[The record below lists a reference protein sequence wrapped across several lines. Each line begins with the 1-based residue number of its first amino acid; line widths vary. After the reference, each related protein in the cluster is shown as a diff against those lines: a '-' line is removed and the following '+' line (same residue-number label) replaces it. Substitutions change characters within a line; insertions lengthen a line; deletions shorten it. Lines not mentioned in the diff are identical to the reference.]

1 MTPPPVRSV
10 LVIVTRQIGDVLL
23 TTPLVRQARRLWPD
37 AAIDVLGFEGTLGML
52 RGNPDVREL
61 IATPP
66 RLGAGG
72 ALRLARRLWRRYDL
86 ALIAEASDRAHLM
99 GALAAG
105 SRAGILPAQGSSNW
119 WKRRLLRHVVTAS
132 GDQGEVHV
140 VAEKL
145 ALLAPWEAAA
155 GGRLA
160 PPELVAPPSEPL
172 PPELS
177 ARLSPRYVVV
187 HTPSMWPYKE
197 WPAEHFRALI
207 ERLAA
212 AGHQLVLT
220 RGPGEAD
227 RQRVAAMDGAAAAA
241 RMVDA
246 GVLGFGQLAALLRGA
261 ALYIGPDT
269 SVSHLAAACG
279 TRVLVI
285 FGPTNPQRWAPWPG
299 DTQPVR
305 FVRRAPVQEAGRVT
319 LLQAQ
324 LDCVPCGKAGC
335 EDHRLSPTRCLP
347 AILPERVAA
356 EALRL
361 LSLDGAE
368 LPQQVGDVAPAHA
381 VPAPQVVPPA

>member
-1 MTPPPVRSV
+1 MAPPVRSV

-23 TTPLVRQARRLWPD
+23 TTPLVRQARRTWPD

-61 IATPP
+61 IATPA

-72 ALRLARRLWRRYDL
+72 AWRLARRLWRRYDL

-105 SRAGILPAQGSSNW
+105 RRAGILPAQGSSNW
-119 WKRRLLRHVVTAS
+119 WKRRLLEHVVTAT
-132 GDQGEVHV
+132 GDHGEVHV
-140 VAEKL
+140 VEEKL
-145 ALLAPWEAAA
+145 RLLAPWQDAATA
-155 GGRLA
+155 DPA
-160 PPELVAPPSEPL
+160 QLVAPPSEAL

-177 ARLSPRYVVV
+177 ARLARRYVVV

-197 WPAEHFRALI
+197 WPEEHFRSLL
-207 ERLAA
+207 RQLASA
-212 AGHQLVLT
+212 SHQLVLT
-220 RGPGEAD
+220 RGPGDAD
-227 RQRVAAMDGAAAAA
+227 RERVAAMAGAAPPAQL
-241 RMVDA
+241 VDA
-246 GVLGFGQLAALLRGA
+246 GVLGFGQLAGLLRGA

-285 FGPTNPQRWAPWPG
+285 FGPTNPQRWAPWPAG
-299 DTQPVR
+299 TQEVR
-305 FVRRAPVQEAGRVT
+305 FVRRAEMQQAGSVT
-319 LLQAQ
+319 LLQAN

-335 EDHRLSPTRCLP
+335 EDHRLSPTLCLP
-347 AILPERVAA
+347 AIRPERVAA

-361 LSLDGAE
+361 LSLDGRE
-368 LPQQVGDVAPAHA
+368 LPQQVGDVAAPHA